1 MISNNHPI
9 KPPPSDLQKEWQQE
23 WLMLRPSLTTYGQWM
38 STKGTRW
45 GADQQLAICVKWLED
60 HGYDLAAPDLQD
72 HCRPS
77 KPQPPQTV
85 VIDGHTYRLEE

>member
-1 MISNNHPI
+1 
-9 KPPPSDLQKEWQQE
+9 
-23 WLMLRPSLTTYGQWM
+23 MLDPSLGTYGQWM
-38 STKGTRW
+38 SAKGARW
-45 GADQQLAICVKWLED
+45 GADLQLDICLKWFQD
-60 HGYDLAAPDLQD
+60 HGCEATVRDLRK

>member
-1 MISNNHPI
+1 MTFDNHPI
-9 KPPPSDLQKEWQQE
+9 TPPSRLMAQQWSISGTQDDFVIDNWAE
-23 WLMLRPSLTTYGQWM
+23 IA
-38 STKGTRW
+38 TKAARW

-72 HCRPS
+72 HCRPA

-85 VIDGHTYRLEE
+85 VIDGHTYHLAK

>member
-1 MISNNHPI
+1 MTSNDHPI
-9 KPPPSDLQKEWQQE
+9 TPPE
-23 WLMLRPSLTTYGQWM
+23 WLIDERGADCKNSFTDD
-38 STKGTRW
+38 TKFFARW